1 MYSSGVRQAGDYQL
15 NEAQPYAD
23 QIHQY
28 TKKNAKLEF
37 EHSFEIS
44 EKILV
49 HEITAVYENKNF
61 PVRALITGA
70 VPLELVGLLHI

>member
-1 MYSSGVRQAGDYQL
+1 MYSSGVRRAGDYCL
-15 NEAQPYAD
+15 NEAQPYAA
-23 QIHQY
+23 QIQQY

-49 HEITAVYENKNF
+49 HEITATHKNKNF
-61 PVRALITGA
+61 PVRALIAGA
-70 VPLELVGLLHI
+70 VLMEVVRLLHI